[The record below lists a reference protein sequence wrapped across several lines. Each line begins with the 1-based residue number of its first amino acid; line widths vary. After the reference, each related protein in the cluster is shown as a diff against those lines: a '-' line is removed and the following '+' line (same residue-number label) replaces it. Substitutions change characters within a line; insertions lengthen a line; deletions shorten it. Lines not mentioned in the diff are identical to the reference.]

1 MSKKIKKAKAKKGKA
16 KKITTSADAPPRNP
30 DKPPSGGN

>member
-1 MSKKIKKAKAKKGKA
+1 MKKTKKAKAKKASPKKKA
-16 KKITTSADAPPRNP
+16 KSNEAPPGDP